1 MRAAF
6 LIGILTA
13 LGALTKGGAI
23 SERPSSPGATQNSL
37 AGFVAL
43 LVPLPG
49 VVAVVTLLFAAGL
62 AELQDTA
69 LAHESSGATT
79 FSTVTDSQTSSGR
92 VQLRRRQAATRQ
104 AGRGRAWVAYTGRQK
119 P

>member
-1 MRAAF
+1 MWAAF

-49 VVAVVTLLFAAGL
+49 VVAIVTLLFAVGL
-62 AELQDTA
+62 AEL
-69 LAHESSGATT
+69 
-79 FSTVTDSQTSSGR
+79 
-92 VQLRRRQAATRQ
+92 
-104 AGRGRAWVAYTGRQK
+104 
-119 P
+119 